1 MTAAAYRSACA
12 AAAVALLAAALL
24 AAAGCT
30 APAPPPVPPPAPAP
44 PPEKAQ
50 YVTEAYRETYY
61 SVAEIAFGWGR
72 MDATLAAGE
81 VCHVFQEHD
90 PVYLTDLIIFGYLD
104 DLLWLSQPPQEMWA
118 AHDEWKGWL
127 RASVLAFCPE
137 HESSLQEWPLY
148 VDGQRIQ

>member
-12 AAAVALLAAALL
+12 ATAALL

-30 APAPPPVPPPAPAP
+30 APA
-44 PPEKAQ
+44 PEKAQ

-61 SVAEIAFGWGR
+61 SVAETAFGWGR

-81 VCHVFQEHD
+81 VCRMFQEHD

-118 AHDEWKGWL
+118 AHDEWNGWL
-127 RASVLAFCPE
+127 SASVLAFCPE